1 MPAGPAKSV
10 HGAFAIPSL
19 DGIRAIAV
27 VIVFVGHGFTLGGPW
42 PGHVGVT
49 IFFFLSGY
57 LITTLLRREYD
68 GTGRIALGKFYL
80 RRAVRILPPAYI
92 TIALAAIVG
101 LLGWLPSTQN
111 LWGILAEL
119 LNVTNYYMIWADST
133 TGDVHTG
140 LPPETSM
147 LWSLAVEE
155 HFYLIFPAALIL
167 MLRRRLN
174 YRRIGYILVFAC
186 VLAVGWRLFLEA
198 TTQDFYRLY
207 IASDTRFDGLL
218 AGAAMALLWNP
229 ALGDR
234 APVGLS
240 DRAMRYVV
248 SPVAG
253 VVFLVAAFAPDPFRL
268 TIADSA
274 MYLALIP
281 LFWLVIVHPDGM
293 TGRVLNQRWIAHVGV
308 LSFSVYLLHRIVL
321 HLVGGAVSVGPLADL
336 LSLAVTLAAAQLM
349 YVAVEKPLGR
359 LRRRF
364 ETRLPGRRGSAR
376 RAFSRR
382 RFARP
387 R

>member
-27 VIVFVGHGFTLGGPW
+27 VIVFIGHGFTLGGPW

-68 GTGRIALGKFYL
+68 GNGRIALGKFYL

-119 LNVTNYYMIWADST
+119 FNVTNYYMIWSNNS

-229 ALGDR
+229 ALDDR
-234 APVGLS
+234 APLGLS

-248 SPVAG
+248 SPIAG
-253 VVFLVAAFAPDPFRL
+253 VVFLAAAFAPDPFRL
-268 TIADSA
+268 TVADSA

-281 LFWLVIVHPDGM
+281 LFWLVIVHPGGV
-293 TGRVLNQRWIAHVGV
+293 TGRVLNQRWIAHIGV
-308 LSFSVYLLHRIVL
+308 LSFSVYLLHRLVL
-321 HLVGGAVSVGPLADL
+321 HLLGEMVSIAPLADL
-336 LSLAVTLAAAQLM
+336 LALAVTLAAAQLM

-364 ETRLPGRRGSAR
+364 ETRLPGRRAPAR
-376 RAFSRR
+376 RAS
-382 RFARP
+382 A
-387 R
+387 

>member
-10 HGAFAIPSL
+10 HGAFTIPSL

-27 VIVFVGHGFTLGGPW
+27 MIVFVGHGFTFGGPW

-57 LITTLLRREYD
+57 LITTLLRREHD

-92 TIALAAIVG
+92 TIALAVVVG
-101 LLGWLPSTQN
+101 ALGWLPSSQN
-111 LWGILAEL
+111 PWGVLAEL
-119 LNVTNYYMIWADST
+119 LNVTNYYMIWANNA

-174 YRRIGYILVFAC
+174 YRRIGYILVLAC

-234 APVGLS
+234 SPFGLS
-240 DRAMRYVV
+240 DRAMRYGIA
-248 SPVAG
+248 PIAG
-253 VVFLVAAFAPDPFRL
+253 VVFIAAAFAPDPFRL

-281 LFWLVIVHPDGM
+281 LFWLVIVHPDGA

-308 LSFSVYLLHRIVL
+308 LSFSVYLLHRLVL
-321 HLVGGAVSVGPLADL
+321 HLVGGIVSAAPAADL
-336 LSLAVTLAAAQLM
+336 LALAVTVAAAQLM
-349 YVAVEKPLGR
+349 YAGVEKPLGR
-359 LRRRF
+359 LRKRYEARM
-364 ETRLPGRRGSAR
+364 PGRPVPLRRRLARRRSAR
-376 RAFSRR
+376 RG
-382 RFARP
+382 
-387 R
+387 